1 MKNLKTMGIIATNK
15 NQNILFYNSN
25 NSIGKQCLAYTEDS
39 KNDVLTID
47 VSKTKVADTQWVEI
61 CDKLNL
67 KLEDLVNKEHP
78 NFSNNFDK
86 STSLSSNDWLKVIQ
100 NNPEVIVTP
109 ILVVGETFYKIETPS
124 NVRTYLSTTSE
135 GIDEKIHI

>member
-67 KLEDLVNKEHP
+67 KLEDLVNKMVTNDIEL
-78 NFSNNFDK
+78 
-86 STSLSSNDWLKVIQ
+86 LSKAK
-100 NNPEVIVTP
+100 
-109 ILVVGETFYKIETPS
+109 G
-124 NVRTYLSTTSE
+124 
-135 GIDEKIHI
+135 